1 MDTDIQVIEKWKR
14 NKKEK
19 EKTRK
24 EIKYTSI
31 LSMDIDIGNRK
42 MKKWVVHCRSSGAY
56 FNTKQ
61 KDSILVSFNYGIT
74 KLSNNS

>member
-42 MKKWVVHCRSSGAY
+42 MKKWVVLVGVVEPI
-56 FNTKQ
+56 
-61 KDSILVSFNYGIT
+61 SILNKKILF
-74 KLSNNS
+74 